1 MRTHLHLQQAA
12 QELVVPYTK
21 AATDLEAVA
30 AAVVVP
36 AVLVHREVLTPMV
49 VSDYLATFQVQRF
62 STAVAAA
69 ELVMDQRQVSVAM
82 VVAVTAPIM
91 AMTAT
96 LALMVSEVAV
106 VVLVPTGHLLVAV
119 DMVVQV
125 LSLCGIQCLQLQL
138 ILLSLLF
145 LAPRAPVLR

>member
-1 MRTHLHLQQAA
+1 MRTHLHLQQAV
-12 QELVVPYTK
+12 QELVVPCTK

-30 AAVVVP
+30 EVAAVL

-49 VSDYLATFQVQRF
+49 VSGFQATSQVQRF
-62 STAVAAA
+62 STVAVAAV
-69 ELVMDQRQVSVAM
+69 LVMDQRQVSVAM

>member
-1 MRTHLHLQQAA
+1 MRTHLLLQQAA
-12 QELVVPYTK
+12 QELVVSCTK
-21 AATDLEAVA
+21 AATDLEA
-30 AAVVVP
+30 AAVVAAVL

-49 VSDYLATFQVQRF
+49 VSGFQATSRVQRF
-62 STAVAAA
+62 STAVVAAA
-69 ELVMDQRQVSVAM
+69 PVMDQRQVSVAM
-82 VVAVTAPIM
+82 VVAVTEPI
-91 AMTAT
+91 TALTGT
-96 LALMVSEVAV
+96 LASTVLEVAV
-106 VVLVPTGHLLVAV
+106 VELVPTGHLLVAV